1 MPPSMQ
7 PNEVRG
13 PVKQQ
18 LPDRHGREAVTL
30 AAGGRLMMHVVLG
43 SGRVHASL
51 PREAGERLLVPFGY
65 GMARLVGGPQPDI
78 VEI

>member
-1 MPPSMQ
+1 MPPRMQ

-18 LPDRHGREAVTL
+18 LPDRHGREAVAL
-30 AAGGRLMMHVVLG
+30 AAGGRLMMHVALG

-51 PREAGERLLVPFGY
+51 LSEEGARLLVPF
-65 GMARLVGGPQPDI
+65 
-78 VEI
+78 